1 MGPTIQPAL
10 SQNFALLPSQRETD
24 PPPIMKGPAPC
35 HCHDPPMTPQALLTH
50 LDQGQLW
57 PHPPSAAPGF
67 DTAQAYQQALSVRA
81 LREQR
86 GEQPRGFKIGF
97 TNRTIWPLYQVFA
110 PIWGTVWDTTLQVCE
125 GQGRLS
131 LDATCQPRLEPEVVF
146 GLGRT
151 PPKGA
156 DLAALFDSID
166 WIAPGFEVVQ
176 SHLPDW
182 KFQAS
187 DTIAD
192 SGLHARLLVGRRVP
206 LRAIAASA
214 NELDTLLAGM
224 TMRLRQDQTEVA
236 SGSGR
241 HVLDS
246 PLRALHYF
254 MQELRACP
262 GAPDLAP
269 GDVITTGTW
278 TDAFPIASG
287 QHWTADFPAP
297 LSALHLTLD

>member
-1 MGPTIQPAL
+1 
-10 SQNFALLPSQRETD
+10 
-24 PPPIMKGPAPC
+24 
-35 HCHDPPMTPQALLTH
+35 MTPQTLLQH
-50 LDQGQLW
+50 LDEGTLW
-57 PHPPSAAPGF
+57 AEPPSLQPGF
-67 DTAQAYQQALSVRA
+67 DSAHAYQQALAVRA

-97 TNRTIWPLYQVFA
+97 TNRTIWPLYDVYA
-110 PIWGTVWDTTLQVCE
+110 PIWGTVWDSTLSWCD
-125 GQGRLS
+125 GHGSLS
-131 LDATCQPRLEPEVVF
+131 LEHTCQPRLEPEVVF
-146 GLGRT
+146 GLART
-151 PPKGA
+151 PPPGA
-156 DLAALFDSID
+156 DVQALFESID
-166 WIAPGFEVVQ
+166 WMAPGFEVVQ

-206 LRAIAASA
+206 VRSVAVDAMA
-214 NELDTLLAGM
+214 LDDLLSNLH
-224 TMRLRQDQTEVA
+224 MRLRQGSTERA
-236 SGSGR
+236 RGTGS

-254 MQELRACP
+254 MQELRDCP
-262 GAPDLAP
+262 GAVDLQA

-287 QHWTADFPAP
+287 QDWTADFPPP
-297 LSALHLTLD
+297 LSPLHLTLR

>member
-1 MGPTIQPAL
+1 
-10 SQNFALLPSQRETD
+10 
-24 PPPIMKGPAPC
+24 
-35 HCHDPPMTPQALLTH
+35 MTPQALLTH
-50 LDQGQLW
+50 LDNGQLW
-57 PHPPSAAPGF
+57 PHPPSAAAGF
-67 DTAQAYQQALSVRA
+67 DTAQAYQQALAVRD

-97 TNRTIWPLYQVFA
+97 TNRTLWPLYQVYA
-110 PIWGTVWDTTLQVCE
+110 PIWGTVWDSTLTLCE
-125 GQGRLS
+125 GEGRLS
-131 LDATCQPRLEPEVVF
+131 LAATCQPRLEPEVVF
-146 GLGRT
+146 GLAST
-151 PPKGA
+151 PPRGA
-156 DLAALFDSID
+156 NLQAVFESIE

-192 SGLHARLLVGRRVP
+192 SGLHARLLVGPRVP
-206 LRAIAASA
+206 LRSLASSA
-214 NELDTLLAGM
+214 DALDALLAGM
-224 TMRLRQDQTEVA
+224 TLRLLKDQTEVA
-236 SGSGR
+236 RGSGS

-262 GAPDLAP
+262 GAPDLKP

-287 QHWTADFPAP
+287 EHWTADFPAP
-297 LSALHLTLD
+297 LSQLHLTLD